1 MILNNICSN
10 DWMELNTESLHR
22 GIDLLLYIYMNDK
35 KIIEIITNKFANE
48 ESYLDFFMNNLFDL
62 LYD

>member
-1 MILNNICSN
+1 
-10 DWMELNTESLHR
+10 MELNTESLHR